1 MGQGIGRGWA
11 GLSANTRMAMAMA
24 CWTFGDFVLDLDTHE
39 LVRAGTPISISPK
52 AFQLLG
58 VLVKN
63 HPSAL
68 SKTELQKHLWPG
80 TFVVEKN
87 LTNLVSEI
95 RAALDDDPAHPRFI
109 RTVQRFGYAFC
120 EVPAAESRDNGMTA
134 DAVRLPVAR
143 PHNRPVPLTTFI
155 GREREIAELRVLAVS
170 TRLLTLTGAGG
181 CGKTR
186 LALELAANVL
196 DRFPDGVWVVDLA
209 ALSEPG
215 LVTQTVASTL
225 DVREGPNRPL
235 HDALLDYVRNRQML
249 LLLDNCEHLIT
260 PCAQLADVLL
270 RAAVRLR
277 ILATSRERLGITG
290 ETVWRVPSLS
300 LPEPLQAVSVETLLQ
315 HDAVRLFVERACAVD
330 PAFVLTP
337 AAALLVAQVCHRLD
351 GIPLAIELAA
361 ARMNVLSI
369 EQLDSRLNDRF
380 RLLTGGSRTAVARQR
395 TLKAAVDWSYDLLSD
410 SERRLLR
417 RLSVFAGGWT
427 LEAAEDVSSGDG
439 GEREEVLD
447 VLSRLVDKSLVNADG
462 DRRESR
468 RYRFL
473 ETVRQYGRERLLQ
486 SGEAERVR
494 DHHLAFFHELVQRA
508 EPELTK
514 AEQVSWLN
522 RLHREHDNL
531 RTALERCLV
540 APERSEQALELA
552 AALFWFWLKRG
563 YVGEGQEYLERAL
576 SASART
582 PSALRAKAL
591 MSLGSLTFFRGDF
604 VRARVLLKESVTLGR
619 AAGDLSGV
627 GFSLGMMAVAALELG
642 DNAEGVRVATE
653 GQAAGRAS
661 ATSWVQAPSLSC
673 LAYVAMDE
681 GDFDRAGQL
690 HEEALEL
697 LRQRGEKWGM
707 GIVLFDL
714 ALLRVVQQRH
724 AQARALCAEGITLY
738 EEFGDRRGIAWSLGI
753 LSGAEA
759 ADGDALRA
767 ARLRGAMEGLLE
779 SVGAPVQG
787 IYNKWIADRYF
798 DAVKD
803 CLGESSFQVA
813 MAEGRAMSL
822 SRAIQFGLEN
832 AAH

>member
-1 MGQGIGRGWA
+1 
-11 GLSANTRMAMAMA
+11 MAMARWA
-24 CWTFGDFVLDLDTHE
+24 FGNFVLDLDTHE
-39 LVRAGTPISISPK
+39 LVQAGKPVSISPK
-52 AFQLLG
+52 AFQLLSL
-58 VLVKN
+58 LVEN
-63 HPSAL
+63 HPNAL
-68 SKTELQKHLWPG
+68 SKTELQNHLWPSIV
-80 TFVVEKN
+80 VVEKN

-109 RTVQRFGYAFC
+109 RTVHRFGYAFC
-120 EVPAAESRDNGMTA
+120 EAAAAERRDNGMTA
-134 DAVRLPVAR
+134 DAARLKVADLKAR
-143 PHNRPVPLTTFI
+143 HHNLPVPLTSFI
-155 GREREIAELRVLAVS
+155 GREREIAELRRLTTS

-196 DRFPDGVWVVDLA
+196 DRFPDGVWVVDFATLA
-209 ALSEPG
+209 EPALMA
-215 LVTQTVASTL
+215 QTVASVL
-225 DVREGPNRPL
+225 DVREGPNRPI
-235 HDALLDYVRNRQML
+235 HEALSDYVRNRQML
-249 LLLDNCEHLIT
+249 LLLDNCEHLIS
-260 PCAQLADVLL
+260 PCAQLAEALL
-270 RAAVRLR
+270 RVAARLR
-277 ILATSRERLGITG
+277 ILATSREGMSITG

-300 LPEPLQAVSVETLLQ
+300 LPEPLHPVFAETVLQ

-337 AAALLVAQVCHRLD
+337 GNAALVAQVCQRLD

-361 ARMNVLSI
+361 ARVNVLSI

-395 TLKAAVDWSYDLLSD
+395 TLKAAVDWSYDLLPD

-427 LEAAEDVSSGDG
+427 LEAAEEVAPGDG

-447 VLSRLVDKSLVNADG
+447 VLSRLVDKSLVNADN
-462 DRRESR
+462 DRGESR

-473 ETVRQYGRERLLQ
+473 ETVRQYAWERLLR

-494 DHHLAFFHELVQRA
+494 VRHLGFFHELVQRA

-514 AEQVSWLN
+514 AGQVSWLN
-522 RLHREHDNL
+522 RVHREHGNL
-531 RTALERCLV
+531 RSVLESCLS
-540 APERSEQALELA
+540 APERADQAVELA

-563 YVGEGQEYLERAL
+563 YFREGQQYLERAL
-576 SASART
+576 SASVVRT
-582 PSALRAKAL
+582 PSVLRAKAL

-604 VRARVLLKESVTLGR
+604 VRARVLLEESVTLGR
-619 AAGDLSGV
+619 DAGDLSGV
-627 GFSLGMMAVAALELG
+627 GFSLGMMSVAALQLG
-642 DNAEGVRVATE
+642 DIAEAVRIATE

-661 ATSWVQAPSLSC
+661 ATPWVQGPSLSC

-690 HEEALEL
+690 HEQALEL
-697 LRQRGEKWGM
+697 VRRQGEKWGM
-707 GIVLFDL
+707 GITLFDL

-724 AQARALCAEGITLY
+724 AEARALCAEGITLY
-738 EEFGDRRGIAWSLGI
+738 EAFGDRRGVAWCLGI

-759 ADGDALRA
+759 ADGHALRA

-787 IYNKWIADRYF
+787 TYHKWIGNRYF

-803 CLGESSFQVA
+803 CLGENSFRVA
-813 MAEGRAMSL
+813 LAEGRAMSL
-822 SRAIQFGLEN
+822 VRAIQFGLEN
-832 AAH
+832 AAN